1 MFTAGLGW
9 GYCSGECR
17 EGREDGWM
25 ESGLGLDWKGQCE
38 GKDRFV
44 QELQEPEGEKKKLT
58 AEDDSLKVSFL
69 LRVQRC

>member
-9 GYCSGECR
+9 GCCSGECR

-25 ESGLGLDWKGQCE
+25 ESGLGLDWKRQCE

-44 QELQEPEGEKKKLT
+44 QELQEPEGEKKI
-58 AEDDSLKVSFL
+58 
-69 LRVQRC
+69 